1 MMRCQALRG
10 WMIGL
15 LTAAVV
21 ASVASAWS
29 QTNSTSGTTNST
41 SNSTTSTTGT
51 NNGTTG
57 SSTAGMAGVVIDANG
72 VLHVNVV
79 SDPGGQLMKERIA
92 SAKASLDPKVTAYS
106 KLRKI
111 SLNRLEQAF
120 GDRGGVLTDEM
131 RYLAGLL
138 RVRYVFYYPETKD
151 IVLAGPAEGWAV
163 DPTGRAVGIG
173 SGRPVV
179 QLQDLVVALRA
190 FPSNG
195 KGASLIGCSIDPTEQ
210 GLAAM
215 QSFLR
220 SIGSRATPDDTQT
233 IVNGLRTSLGYQ
245 QVSINGISPKTHF
258 AQVMVEADYR
268 MKLIGIGLERPPVK
282 LTSYVDRAKP
292 TDISRNAMQRWY
304 FVPDYQC
311 VRVANDK
318 LAMEMV
324 GDGVKLVGE
333 DEVVSTAGK
342 RQSANRG
349 NKASQQFVASFTKQY
364 AELAERSPVYAEL
377 RNLVDLSIV
386 AAYIHDEEYY
396 AKADWKMEVF
406 GDENAFALETYSVPQ
421 TVETA
426 VNAIWKGHT
435 LLTPVGGGVTIQPT
449 EALGFDNLLSDEKG
463 SVAKARE
470 STSPNLPKGQWWWD

>member
-1 MMRCQALRG
+1 
-10 WMIGL
+10 
-15 LTAAVV
+15 
-21 ASVASAWS
+21 
-29 QTNSTSGTTNST
+29 
-41 SNSTTSTTGT
+41 
-51 NNGTTG
+51 
-57 SSTAGMAGVVIDANG
+57 MAGVIIDANG
-72 VLHVNVV
+72 VLHVNAVA
-79 SDPGGQLMKERIA
+79 DPGGLLMKERIA
-92 SAKASLDPKVTAYS
+92 AAKASLDPKVSAFS

-120 GDRGGVLTDEM
+120 RDRGGVLTDEM

-151 IVLAGPAEGWAV
+151 IVLAGPAEGWAA
-163 DPTGRAVGIG
+163 DPVGRTVGITTGRPI
-173 SGRPVV
+173 V

-190 FPSNG
+190 FPPNG

-215 QSFLR
+215 QAFLQ
-220 SIGSRATPDDTQT
+220 SVGSRATPDDTQT
-233 IVNGLRTSLGYQ
+233 IVDGLKTSLGYQ
-245 QVSINGISPKTHF
+245 KVSINGISPKTHF

-282 LTSYVDRAKP
+282 LISYVDRAKP
-292 TDISRNAMQRWY
+292 GDIGRNAMQRWY

-318 LAMEMV
+318 LAMELV

-333 DEVVSTAGK
+333 NEVVSMDGK
-342 RQSANRG
+342 RAAANRG
-349 NKASQQFVASFTKQY
+349 NKASQQFVSNFTKLY

-377 RNLVDLSIV
+377 RNLVDLSIA

-406 GDENAFALETYSVPQ
+406 GDESAFTLETFSVPQ

-435 LLTPVGGGVTIQPT
+435 LMTPVGGGVTIEPNQ
-449 EALGFDNLLSDEKG
+449 ALGFDNLLGDEKG
-463 SVAKARE
+463 KVAKARE
-470 STSPNLPKGQWWWD
+470 GTSPNLAKGQWWWD